1 LPQNSLLINTIYY
14 ETLPSSNSEA
24 IHLASSGALEGTV
37 VVCREQTA
45 GRGQR
50 NNRWESAP
58 GENLTMSL
66 ILRPVNMAASEL
78 FLLSKAFSLAVVKSL
93 ERCDIEATI
102 KWPNDIY
109 VEGRKI
115 AGILI
120 EHSFW
125 GDNLAFSVIG
135 LGLNVNQF
143 LFPAMDI
150 IPTSVTVETGKDYYD
165 VDEILS
171 SVLVNFSSLYQSP
184 KETISSEYMRK
195 LYRRKG
201 YFPFRTKDGEVLIAE
216 IHDVADS
223 GELILRD
230 KNGKLNSFLFK
241 EIVYVL
247 DE

>member
-1 LPQNSLLINTIYY
+1 LQQSSLLFNTIYY
-14 ETLPSSNSEA
+14 ETLPSSNNEA
-24 IHLASSGALEGTV
+24 IRLASAGASEGIV
-37 VVCREQTA
+37 VVCKEQTA

-66 ILRPVNMAASEL
+66 ILRPVNMATEEL
-78 FLLSKAFSLAVVKSL
+78 FLLSKAFSLAVVRSL
-93 ERCDIEATI
+93 ERYDIKAAI

-109 VEGRKI
+109 VGRQKI

-120 EHSFW
+120 EHSFL
-125 GDNLAFSVIG
+125 GNNLVFSIIG

-150 IPTSVTVETGKDYYD
+150 IPTSITAETGKDYYD
-165 VDEILS
+165 VNEILS
-171 SVLVNFSSLYQSP
+171 SVLVNFSSLYHSS
-184 KETISSEYMRK
+184 KETINSEYMKK
-195 LYRRKG
+195 LYRKKG
-201 YFPFRTKDGEVLIAE
+201 YFPYRTKDGKVLIAE
-216 IHDVADS
+216 VHDVANS
-223 GELILRD
+223 GELILKD

-241 EIVYVL
+241 EIVYIL

>member
-1 LPQNSLLINTIYY
+1 MR
-14 ETLPSSNSEA
+14 
-24 IHLASSGALEGTV
+24 LASAGASEGTV
-37 VVCREQTA
+37 VLCREQTA

-50 NNRWESAP
+50 NNRWESAS

-66 ILRPVNMAASEL
+66 ILRPVNMATEEL
-78 FLLSKAFSLAVVKSL
+78 FLLSKAFSLAVIRSL
-93 ERCDIEATI
+93 ERFDIEASI

-109 VEGRKI
+109 VGGRKI

-120 EHSFW
+120 EHSFF
-125 GDNLAFSVIG
+125 GNNLVFSIIG

-143 LFPAMDI
+143 LFPAMDV
-150 IPTSVTVETGKDYYD
+150 IPTSVTAETGKDYYD
-165 VDEILS
+165 INEILS
-171 SVLVNFSSLYQSP
+171 SVLVNFSLLYHLS
-184 KETISSEYMRK
+184 KEAINSKYMEK

-201 YFPFRTKDGEVLIAE
+201 YFPYRTKSGEMLIAE
-216 IHDVADS
+216 VHDVADS
-223 GELILRD
+223 GELILKD